1 LSKGGK
7 GGSLEDALK
16 GGLDVPKLGVIG

>member
-16 GGLDVPKLGVIG
+16 GGLDAPKLGVIG